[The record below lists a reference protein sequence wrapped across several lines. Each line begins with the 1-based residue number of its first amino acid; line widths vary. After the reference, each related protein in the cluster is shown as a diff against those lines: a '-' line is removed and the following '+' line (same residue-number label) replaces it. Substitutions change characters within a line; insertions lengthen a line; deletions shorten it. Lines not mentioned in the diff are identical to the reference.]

1 MKAENIIS
9 ALGEI
14 SDKYVKEAEYAPKR
28 QKSKRRKGFIVVG
41 SALTAA
47 AAVALMILSPWN
59 RSEIIAPYAVA
70 YAEYP
75 ESLRDP
81 VADGFFEIDEE
92 YRSYSTAR
100 HGAISDESREK
111 LLDFCVNVSGEFLA
125 GKGNRAYSPLNVY
138 AALGMLSELTGGETR
153 SQILELAGAD
163 SKEQLSDDISGILK
177 ANYRDEGLT
186 TSIPANSIWLGSD
199 IDYSA
204 DPLKTL
210 AEKYYAS
217 SFYGT
222 MGDEE
227 YNEMYRGWIN
237 DMTGGLLSEQ
247 ISDYKLSKGTTMSL
261 VSTLYFHS
269 TWIDKFH
276 TKYTA
281 PAVFHTPNGDISCDF
296 MNESGMAVRSYY
308 KGENFALYR
317 RSFSRGGE
325 MCFYLPDEGVSVNEM
340 LGDKEF
346 LDMLAGKELPD
357 EMYRIEVGIPK
368 FDVTSSLRLND
379 ALKAL
384 GMTDAFD
391 MELADFSPL
400 TKAKAAAT
408 SATQEVR
415 ITVDENGVTAAS
427 AFELVSGMGGTDQE
441 ARFVLDRPFVYEIVS
456 DTGCP
461 LFVGVVEN
469 PLG

>member
-9 ALGEI
+9 ALGNI
-14 SDKYVKEAEYAPKR
+14 SDKYVKEAEHAPKR
-28 QKSKRRKGFIVVG
+28 GRRKLFITAA

-47 AAVALMILSPWN
+47 AAVALMIILPWSG
-59 RSEIIAPYAVA
+59 SELIAPYTVA

-75 ESLRDP
+75 ESVRDP
-81 VADGFFEIDEE
+81 VADGFFGIDEE

-111 LLDFCVNVSGEFLA
+111 LLDFCANVSGEILS
-125 GKGNRAYSPLNVY
+125 GEGNRAYSPLNVY

-153 SQILELAGAD
+153 SQILELADAD

-204 DPLKTL
+204 APLKTL

-247 ISDYKLSKGTTMSL
+247 ISDYKLSKDTTMSL

-276 TKYTA
+276 AKYTA

-296 MNESGMAVRSYY
+296 MNESRMAVRSYY
-308 KGENFALYR
+308 KGEKFALYR
-317 RSFSRGGE
+317 RSFSRGGG
-325 MCFYLPDEGVSVNEM
+325 MRFYLPDEGVSVSEV

-346 LDMLAGKELPD
+346 LDMLTGKELPD
-357 EMYRIEVGIPK
+357 EMYSIELGIPK

-400 TKAKAAAT
+400 TKVKAAVT

-415 ITVDENGVTAAS
+415 VTVDENGVTAAS
-427 AFELVSGMGGTDQE
+427 AFELASGMGGTDKE
-441 ARFVLDRPFVYEIVS
+441 AKFVLDRPFIYEIVS

-461 LFVGVVEN
+461 LFVGVIEN